1 MLDKKTIFISDQR
14 YKGGNRDYCSHFSVI
29 FETTS
34 KFRIDFLRLVL
45 RKVGVHKVTGPW

>member
-34 KFRIDFLRLVL
+34 KFRNDFLRLVFG
-45 RKVGVHKVTGPW
+45 KVEVRRVTRP